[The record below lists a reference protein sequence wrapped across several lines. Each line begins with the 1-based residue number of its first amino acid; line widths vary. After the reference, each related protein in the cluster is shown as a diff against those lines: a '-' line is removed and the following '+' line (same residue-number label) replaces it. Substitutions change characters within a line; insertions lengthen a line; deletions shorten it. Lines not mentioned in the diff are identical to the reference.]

1 MFRCPESLFQPSFLG
16 MEYPGI
22 HELAYNTIMK
32 TDVDIRKDLYG
43 NTVLSGTLSLNTTHS
58 PPYNLTINRWFD
70 DVPWACGQASK
81 GDDQFGT
88 FYNEDQDHRTSR
100 TYVVFKT

>member
-1 MFRCPESLFQPSFLG
+1 MG
-16 MEYPGI
+16 IEYPGI

-43 NTVLSGTLSLNTTHS
+43 NIVLSGTLSSLNTTQHNS
-58 PPYNLTINRWFD
+58 PPHNFTINRWFEH
-70 DVPWACGQASK
+70 VPWDCRQASK
-81 GDDQFGT
+81 GDYQFGT

-100 TYVVFKT
+100 TYVFFLP